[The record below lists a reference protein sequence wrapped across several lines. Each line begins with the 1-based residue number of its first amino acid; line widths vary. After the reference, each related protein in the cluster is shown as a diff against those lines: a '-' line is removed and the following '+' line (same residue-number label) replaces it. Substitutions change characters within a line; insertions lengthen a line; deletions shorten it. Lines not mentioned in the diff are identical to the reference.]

1 MPIITFQPSG
11 KNIDVSTGTELLDA
25 ARKADIEIESPCG
38 GKGTCGKCIVRII
51 SGNID
56 SDSLGVLSPSAVSRG
71 YVLAKKTKILN
82 DPLSVEIS
90 EQISKEG
97 GQFIDETLDTCLV
110 PRERFPKDRQLEP
123 LTQKWYLEV
132 PLPHL
137 EDGLSDLDRLTRS
150 IQQKIEKKEV
160 IYTLP
165 VIRQMAEALR
175 KKNGKVT
182 VSLVKTPEQYHVTR
196 IEPGDCTSRNFG
208 IAVDV
213 GTTTVAVQLVSLPSA
228 KVVAT
233 RTAYND
239 QIDCGLD
246 IISRINYA
254 RRPDRLEELRSRVL
268 KTINH
273 LVEQLCSGNEVD
285 PRDICNA
292 VIAGNTT
299 MTHLLL
305 GLKPEYI
312 RLEPYTP
319 TILEAPYLTAEEVGI
334 GINPQSWVYISPAV
348 GSYVGG
354 DITAGLLCTDI
365 AAGADDVNLFI
376 DIGTNGELVIGN
388 RDFLVTCACSAG
400 PAFEGGGIDNGMRA
414 AMGAI
419 EKVEIDSK
427 TGIASYQTIGNVK
440 PRGICGSGMISLL
453 AHLFLT
459 GWIDAA
465 GKLNRAKESP
475 AIRVD
480 GRQGCYV
487 LVSAEDSASGKAI
500 TISEIDI
507 ENIIRAK
514 AAIYSACSLMLER
527 VGLGFGDLVNI
538 YIAGGFGRF
547 LDIEKAIIIGLLPDL
562 PRERYF
568 YVGNASLMGAYMV
581 LVSREF
587 RQSQLELTRRMTY
600 MELST
605 EPAYMDQYT
614 GAMFLPHT
622 DIKRFPSV
630 KRSPQK
636 TQKDT
641 EERRR

>member
-11 KNIDVSTGTELLDA
+11 KNIDVPTGTELLDA

-51 SGNID
+51 SGNVD

-71 YVLAKKTKILN
+71 YILACKTKILN
-82 DPLSVEIS
+82 EPVSVEIS
-90 EQISKEG
+90 EQITKEG

-110 PRERFPKDRQLEP
+110 PRKRFPKDRQLEP
-123 LTQKWYLEV
+123 LTRKWYLEV

-150 IQQKIEKKEV
+150 IQQKLEKKEV

-165 VIRQMAEALR
+165 VIRQTTEALR
-175 KKNGKVT
+175 KDNGKVT

-196 IEPGDCTSRNFG
+196 IEPGDHTSKNFG

-239 QIDCGLD
+239 QIDCGMD
-246 IISRINYA
+246 VISRINYA
-254 RRPDRLEELRSRVL
+254 RRPDRSEELRSRVL
-268 KTINH
+268 NTINH

-285 PRDICNA
+285 PGDICNA

-312 RLEPYTP
+312 RLAPYTP
-319 TILEAPYLTAEEVGI
+319 TILKAPYLTAEEVGI
-334 GINPQSWVYISPAV
+334 GINPQSWVYISPAI

-365 AAGADDVNLFI
+365 AAGTDDVNLFI

-419 EKVEIDSK
+419 EKVEIDTK

-453 AHLFLT
+453 ADLFLT
-459 GWIDAA
+459 GWLDAA
-465 GKLNRAKESP
+465 GKLNRVKESP

-480 GRQGCYV
+480 GRQGYYV
-487 LVSAEDSASGKAI
+487 LVSAEESASGKPI

-527 VGLGFGDLVNI
+527 VGLGFDDLVNI

-547 LDIEKAIIIGLLPDL
+547 LDIEKVIIIGLLPDL

-581 LVSREF
+581 LVSQEF
-587 RQSQLELTRRMTY
+587 RQCQLELARRMTY

-622 DIKRFPSV
+622 DIKRFPTI
-630 KRSPQK
+630 KR
-636 TQKDT
+636 
-641 EERRR
+641 